1 MASSSRQKKKN
12 QDKQNTFQGVLEGWF
27 AGDEEGIN
35 AYIHEMSRKQINI
48 PKVLDF
54 NWLKSEKLAET
65 RSALKHQKLK
75 KLLELTGNVYPDLVK
90 VFYTNLTLDGKNIVS
105 YVKGIKM
112 KVTSDV
118 WNSVAGIKYS
128 GLKVGKGNTSGI
140 QEFNKLQYYKSCMRT
155 PTQSISRFHAGHL
168 NLTPRLVAY
177 IIACLLYTSDA
188 ADE

>member
-12 QDKQNTFQGVLEGWF
+12 QERQSNFQGVLESWF

-65 RSALKHQKLK
+65 RSALNHQKLK
-75 KLLELTGNVYPDLVK
+75 KLLELIGNVYPDLVK
-90 VFYTNLTLDGKNIVS
+90 VFYINLTLDGKNIVS

-112 KVTSDV
+112 KVTSEV
-118 WNSVAGIKYS
+118 WNSMAGIKYY

-140 QEFNKLQYYKSCMRT
+140 QEFKKIQYYRSCMRN
-155 PTQSISRFHAGHL
+155 PAQSISRFHAGNL

-177 IIACLLYTSDA
+177 IIA
-188 ADE
+188 